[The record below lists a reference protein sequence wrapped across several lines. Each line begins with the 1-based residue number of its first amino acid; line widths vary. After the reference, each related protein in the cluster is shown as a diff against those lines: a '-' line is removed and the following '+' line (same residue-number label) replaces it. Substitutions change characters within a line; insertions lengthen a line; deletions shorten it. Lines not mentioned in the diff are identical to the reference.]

1 MSDVVNDIP
10 DTTPIEIWFQ
20 DEARIGQKNG
30 QVYQWAKKGSRPRQ
44 PKDQRYASCYI
55 FGAVCAARDKGIA
68 LIMPHADSQA
78 MQCHLD
84 EISKCVALGAHGV
97 VTMDG
102 AGWHRAHDL
111 NIPDN
116 LSILI
121 IPPYSPELNPVE
133 NIWQFLRQ
141 NYLSNRVFETYEA
154 IVDACCEAWNKLRN
168 ETNRINSI
176 ASRDWVVNGQ

>member
-1 MSDVVNDIP
+1 LSDVVKDVP
-10 DTTPIEIWFQ
+10 DSTPIEIWFQ

-44 PKDQRYASCYI
+44 PKDQRYTSCYI
-55 FGAVCAARDKGIA
+55 FGAVCAARDKAVA
-68 LIMPHADSQA
+68 LIMPYADSLA

-84 EISKCVALGAHGV
+84 EISENVAAGAHGV

-116 LSILI
+116 LSILF
-121 IPPYSPELNPVE
+121 IPPYSPELNPTE

-141 NYLSNRVFETYEA
+141 NYLSNQVYETYEA
-154 IVDACCEAWNKLRN
+154 IVDACCKAWNKLLN
-168 ETNRINSI
+168 ETNRIRSI
-176 ASRDWVVNGQ
+176 VTRKWVTKSQ